1 MPLALDQNTAL
12 SFACLNFLTKKRYD
26 FLLQEFETLE
36 KAWTHLDQ
44 ELLKKLGCKEDTILK
59 LLNEKEELDLDQHLT
74 YMQKNNIELLT
85 IDDMDYPD
93 ELRNIA
99 DPPVFLFA
107 KGNIALLNEPSIAI
121 VGTRAMSSYGK
132 RVVEELVPAFVRAGL
147 TTVSG
152 LALGIDAEVAKE
164 TMHADGNTIAVL
176 GHGLAA
182 MYPRS
187 NARLADT
194 IVEKNG
200 LLLTEFPLQMRPD
213 KYTFPS
219 RNRIIAGL
227 SLGTIVAEAADQSG
241 SLITASLALEYGRE
255 VFAVPGQI
263 FDKNYEGAH
272 HLIIKGGAR
281 LITNAEDILT
291 ELGIVAPEAGKEST
305 YHAQTPEE
313 QTLLER
319 LSSMPQSV
327 NDLVE
332 KSEISIALVNS
343 TLTLMELKGG
353 AKNVGMGMWVRL

>member
-1 MPLALDQNTAL
+1 
-12 SFACLNFLTKKRYD
+12 
-26 FLLQEFETLE
+26 
-36 KAWTHLDQ
+36 
-44 ELLKKLGCKEDTILK
+44 
-59 LLNEKEELDLDQHLT
+59 
-74 YMQKNNIELLT
+74 
-85 IDDMDYPD
+85 
-93 ELRNIA
+93 
-99 DPPVFLFA
+99 
-107 KGNIALLNEPSIAI
+107 
-121 VGTRAMSSYGK
+121 
-132 RVVEELVPAFVRAGL
+132 
-147 TTVSG
+147 
-152 LALGIDAEVAKE
+152 
-164 TMHADGNTIAVL
+164 MHADGNTIAVL